1 MTDQRPHCN
10 GDASQQWFEEW
21 FNHPLYLQVYSH
33 RDSSEATLCIET
45 ILRLTGLAGADN
57 TTPVLD
63 IACGAGRHAI
73 ALARKGLNVTANDLS
88 PFLLETAQAEAR
100 LHGLEIRFNRCDM
113 RTLRLGPEF
122 RLIVQLFS
130 SFGYFKTDE
139 EEQQVL
145 HNIAGMLLPD
155 GWYVLD
161 LVNPAWLRSHFV
173 PKSERS
179 SGELSIIE
187 ERKLTPDSVS
197 KEITIRDGEGATCRF
212 TESMRLFNKDGIS
225 GMLGKAG
232 FSVELAAGDYRGAP
246 FLEEESPRI
255 ILFCRKRD

>member
-1 MTDQRPHCN
+1 MTDQRPHSH

-33 RDSSEATLCIET
+33 RDSSEASLCVET
-45 ILRLTGLAGADN
+45 ILRITGLATADI
-57 TTPVLD
+57 TATVLD

-73 ALARKGLNVTANDLS
+73 AFARKGLDVTANDLS
-88 PFLLETAQAEAR
+88 PFLLETARSEAR
-100 LHGLEIRFNRCDM
+100 RHGLDIRFNRCDM

-139 EEQQVL
+139 EELQVL
-145 HNIAGMLLPD
+145 HNIASMLLPD

-161 LVNPAWLRSHFV
+161 LVNPAWLRSHFI
-173 PKSERS
+173 PESQRS
-179 SGELSIIE
+179 AGMLSILE
-187 ERKLTPDSVS
+187 KRSLSPDSVT

-212 TESMRLFNKDGIS
+212 TESMRLFSKDEIS

-246 FLEEESPRI
+246 FLEAESPRI
-255 ILFCRKRD
+255 ILFCRKRG